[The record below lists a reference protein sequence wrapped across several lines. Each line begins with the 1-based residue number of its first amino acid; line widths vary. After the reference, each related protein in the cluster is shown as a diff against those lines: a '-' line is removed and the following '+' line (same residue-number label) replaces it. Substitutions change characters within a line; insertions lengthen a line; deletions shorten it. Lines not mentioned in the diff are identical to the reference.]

1 MLSIEYNTTN
11 IDFNK
16 EKKIKSIGEGSSGKI
31 YKFDTNQYVIKI
43 LKNNHRLEYDFYKH
57 FLNRLLQFEINIK
70 FGYPVAY
77 GNICESF
84 DDFTNNN
91 KFLILN
97 FYKKLD
103 ILLMTGETI
112 SDKVFNLIKQLL
124 EIEIFL
130 EKNINCI
137 NLDIKLANLM
147 MDNNN
152 TIKIIDFGLIKE
164 FKKGDMFY
172 SYNNYYVW
180 PTRRCYLDCVPLY
193 SIFILVCNI
202 FMDLSDIQKQNS
214 FYLLKKIKEIINPS
228 YKLNN
233 LLNYLISLKYDS
245 KTVYNFFFN
254 N

>member
-152 TIKIIDFGLIKE
+152 TIKIIDFGTSKIFDPSAKMHKR
-164 FKKGDMFY
+164 FGTP
-172 SYNNYYVW
+172 YYIAPEV
-180 PTRRCYLDCVPLY
+180 
-193 SIFILVCNI
+193 
-202 FMDLSDIQKQNS
+202 
-214 FYLLKKIKEIINPS
+214 LKKS
-228 YKLNN
+228 Y
-233 LLNYLISLKYDS
+233 SS
-245 KTVYNFFFN
+245 KCDVWSIGVMTYIMICGYPPFN
-254 N
+254 DKDDTAIMEKVKTGKFDFP